1 MAVRNYAG
9 FDARARGHPNHW
21 PILRSSTSQRGMDP
35 SPRPL
40 WGEGGERSEP
50 GEGLGHFRSA
60 DETSGAKFPDR
71 AALVLGNDPKSGED
85 GLLQV
90 REIRDLNLA
99 ADLVTLSACDTGVG
113 ALEGEESIANLVR
126 AFLFAGAKSVVAS
139 LWAASDVYTLNLM
152 EHFYRYIAA
161 GEDKGSALRHAQMD
175 LIKQFADRR
184 PCHSTGRASS
194 WSATGLGA
202 FGFQ

>member
-50 GEGLGHFRSA
+50 GEGAGHFRSA
-60 DETSGAKFPDR
+60 DETSDPKFPDR

-90 REIRDLNLA
+90 REIRGLNLA

-113 ALEGEESIANLVR
+113 ALEGPPTSSARSYLPGRSQWLR
-126 AFLFAGAKSVVAS
+126 AFGLRATPTPS
-139 LWAASDVYTLNLM
+139 L
-152 EHFYRYIAA
+152 
-161 GEDKGSALRHAQMD
+161 
-175 LIKQFADRR
+175 
-184 PCHSTGRASS
+184 
-194 WSATGLGA
+194 
-202 FGFQ
+202 